1 MTIPHSLRRAFTFA
15 FSRYVDPVHS
25 RFVVAGMVGVA
36 VIWGLLLMVV
46 VS

>member
-25 RFVVAGMVGVA
+25 RFVVAGMVVLGIGA
-36 VIWGLLLMVV
+36 VIVLPVLVL
-46 VS
+46 